1 MLRAQLGEWRCFLL
15 VARLCT
21 PSDQPSRLPRRQ
33 SRVVGRGHEP
43 GGTAAMA
50 AATRP
55 GAASAEPRGRR
66 PREAA
71 PSRSD
76 GGTACGHPYTCGRG
90 AASGHERYPRADRRA
105 CVCHGCGPERCRRC
119 RPDRARASVARSRA
133 ASAAW
138 PCRRAAMSGVGV
150 RWSQVRSVKQR
161 SSPPWRRQSQS
172 GLYRDSNI
180 HLDGRIEPHHQ
191 KWLRAECGPGRHHI
205 LI

>member
-1 MLRAQLGEWRCFLL
+1 ML
-15 VARLCT
+15 
-21 PSDQPSRLPRRQ
+21 PPRRAALHAVRPAKPPAAP
-33 SRVVGRGHEP
+33 SVAGSGARPRP

-76 GGTACGHPYTCGRG
+76 RGTACGHPYTCGRG

-161 SSPPWRRQSQS
+161 SSPPWMRQSQS

-180 HLDGRIEPHHQ
+180 HLDGCIELHHQ

>member
-1 MLRAQLGEWRCFLL
+1 VL
-15 VARLCT
+15 
-21 PSDQPSRLPRRQ
+21 PPRRAALHAVRPAKPPAAP
-33 SRVVGRGHEP
+33 SVAGSGARPRTGRDCRDGRGH
-43 GGTAAMA
+43 
-50 AATRP
+50 ATRRRVRRAQ
-55 GAASAEPRGRR
+55 GATTS
-66 PREAA
+66 EAA

-161 SSPPWRRQSQS
+161 SSPPWMRQSQS